1 MNLLLTLLTGLF
13 FLVGSLLNKIIK
25 NKNINVLSISLAFII
40 ILNLLLFDI
49 GPEIFESFSIYNLL
63 IILIGLI
70 ILKILD
76 LYIPNH
82 SHHHDE
88 KNDNKKE
95 HDNHLKHIS
104 VITIIALTVHNIIE
118 NIALYNI
125 SNNLKAGI
133 LMCIGI
139 GLHNIPLG
147 LQIGGSLE
155 NKKVSLSI
163 LTLSGFVGGLIGL
176 LIGSIS
182 PFFENLILC
191 LTFGMLLYLI
201 IFEFLK
207 EIWSSRK
214 NIYTLYGI
222 IIGVILIIITN
233 LI

>member
-1 MNLLLTLLTGLF
+1 MKLLLTLLTGLF

-25 NKNINVLSISLAFII
+25 NKNISVLSISLAFII

-49 GPEIFESFSIYNLL
+49 GPEIFESFSVYNLL

-104 VITIIALTVHNIIE
+104 VITIIALTVHNVIE

>member
-1 MNLLLTLLTGLF
+1 MKLLLTLLTGLF

-25 NKNINVLSISLAFII
+25 NKNISVLSISLAFII

-49 GPEIFESFSIYNLL
+49 GPEIFESFSVYNLL

-155 NKKVSLSI
+155 SKKVSLSI

>member
-1 MNLLLTLLTGLF
+1 MKLLLTLLTGLF

-25 NKNINVLSISLAFII
+25 NKNISVLSISLAFII

-155 NKKVSLSI
+155 SKKVSLSI

>member
-1 MNLLLTLLTGLF
+1 MKLLLTLLTGLF

-25 NKNINVLSISLAFII
+25 NKNISVLSISLAFII

-49 GPEIFESFSIYNLL
+49 GPEIFESFSVYNLL

-104 VITIIALTVHNIIE
+104 VITIIALTVHNVIE

-155 NKKVSLSI
+155 SKKVSLSI

>member
-1 MNLLLTLLTGLF
+1 VKLLLTLLTGLF

-25 NKNINVLSISLAFII
+25 NNNISVLSISLAFIV

-63 IILIGLI
+63 IVIIGLI

-95 HDNHLKHIS
+95 HYNHLKHIS
-104 VITIIALTVHNIIE
+104 IITIIALTIHNIIE

-139 GLHNIPLG
+139 GLHNVPLG

-155 NKKVSLSI
+155 SKKVSLSI

-201 IFEFLK
+201 LFEFLK

-214 NIYTLYGI
+214 NIYTYYGI